1 MSSGPGALQS
11 ILCWRFGFG
20 QKEKA
25 EEQVEQR
32 EEGEGEGEGEGRQ
45 EEGVAPWLK
54 YVKI

>member
-1 MSSGPGALQS
+1 MSSGPGALQG

-32 EEGEGEGEGEGRQ
+32 EEGEGEGEGRKAGGRSC
-45 EEGVAPWLK
+45 PL
-54 YVKI
+54 VKIS

>member
-20 QKEKA
+20 QKEK
-25 EEQVEQR
+25 VKVKVKVK
-32 EEGEGEGEGEGRQ
+32 EGRQ

>member
-1 MSSGPGALQS
+1 MSSGPGALQG

-32 EEGEGEGEGEGRQ
+32 EEGEGEGEGEGRKA
-45 EEGVAPWLK
+45 GGRSCPL
-54 YVKI
+54 VKIS